1 MRVLVNG
8 RIYDGSASEI
18 ALKLRDLLFDPIFV
32 PDVEA
37 YIHRMQRV
45 YRSIMERE
53 MQLPAYD
60 DELRARAMFKAL
72 DAIGVMEVLE
82 DIS

>member
-1 MRVLVNG
+1 MKILVNG
-8 RIYDGSASEI
+8 RIYDGSAYEI
-18 ALKLRDLLFDPIFV
+18 VLKLRDLLFDLIFV

-53 MQLPAYD
+53 MQLPIFDTEA
-60 DELRARAMFKAL
+60 RARAMFEAL
-72 DAIGVMEVLE
+72 DEIGVFEILE
-82 DIS
+82 GEP

>member
-18 ALKLRDLLFDPIFV
+18 ALKLCDLLFDPIFV

-37 YIHRMQRV
+37 YIQRMQRV

-53 MQLPAYD
+53 MQLPVFDTEA
-60 DELRARAMFKAL
+60 RARAMFEAL
-72 DAIGVMEVLE
+72 DEIGVFEIME
-82 DIS
+82 DYP